1 MSLNK
6 VQLIGFL
13 GKDPELKQT
22 QTGMSVANFSVATT
36 ERFTGKDG
44 QNQERTE
51 WHRIVAWNKTA
62 ENCAQYLKKGSQVY
76 IEGKNSTRKW
86 TDKNGVERY
95 TTEVVAFIVQFLD
108 RKEKSDGAKAEE
120 FSPPPAGDD
129 DVPF

>member
-108 RKEKSDGAKAEE
+108 RKEKSEGTRAEE
-120 FSPPPAGDD
+120 FNPPPVGDD